1 MKPGAFVCLDV
12 WESGDYYGAS
22 FEAIIKLAP
31 SLLLRGDCLLVMGTI
46 HQVRIVVFSY
56 EIHNILLLIFQLASI
71 EHFLDNQVELK
82 LRADGDSFFNFY
94 VMDVK
99 SDGRHDKQIN

>member
-1 MKPGAFVCLDV
+1 MKLPFRFL
-12 WESGDYYGAS
+12 
-22 FEAIIKLAP
+22 
-31 SLLLRGDCLLVMGTI
+31 
-46 HQVRIVVFSY
+46 
-56 EIHNILLLIFQLASI
+56 IHNILLLIFRLALI

-99 SDGRHDKQIN
+99 GDGRHSKQVS